1 MKVMKL
7 AEISEQDENMKSQLD
22 EMMDEL
28 YAENPYSMAVTY
40 YKDFKKLLLK
50 RQNQSLFPLLSG
62 YKRSICRKS
71 ETLPL
76 RIISTLIPSAIR
88 KQRCS

>member
-40 YKDFKKLLLK
+40 YKDFKKAPAETAKSILISVCCPAASV
-50 RQNQSLFPLLSG
+50 QSAGS
-62 YKRSICRKS
+62 RKPY
-71 ETLPL
+71 LYG
-76 RIISTLIPSAIR
+76 
-88 KQRCS
+88 